1 MTKILLPYLHPVKDV
16 TDTFSDGFFCLLT
29 NALVAEL
36 VDALVSNTN
45 EVTLVPVRLR
55 PKVQQTL
62 LEAILEGFLRF
73 LANHWQTILK
83 NHFFVINGDKKIN
96 IYISAES
103 VFEQGYSKFFFI
115 DRKSTRLNS
124 SHVKISYAVF

>member
-1 MTKILLPYLHPVKDV
+1 MPEVVLVYCMTKILLPYLHPVKDV

-55 PKVQQTL
+55 PKVQQNPSEL
-62 LEAILEGFLRF
+62 F
-73 LANHWQTILK
+73 
-83 NHFFVINGDKKIN
+83 
-96 IYISAES
+96 
-103 VFEQGYSKFFFI
+103 
-115 DRKSTRLNS
+115 
-124 SHVKISYAVF
+124 